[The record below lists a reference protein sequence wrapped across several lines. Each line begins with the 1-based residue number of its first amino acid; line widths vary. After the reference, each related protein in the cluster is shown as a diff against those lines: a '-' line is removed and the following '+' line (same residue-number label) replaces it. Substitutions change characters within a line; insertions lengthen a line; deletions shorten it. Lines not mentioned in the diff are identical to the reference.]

1 MLKEILFFT
10 EEEAKKLEKLLNN
23 EEIEIKDNLDF
34 FKLVSEKAHQL
45 DNIKVDNVNE
55 EENKK
60 IYIINY
66 YRDLYQDYISSL
78 KRNNTN

>member
-10 EEEAKKLEKLLNN
+10 EEETKKLEKLLNN

-34 FKLVSEKAHQL
+34 FKLLSEKASQL

>member
-1 MLKEILFFT
+1 MLKGILFFT
-10 EEEAKKLEKLLNN
+10 KEEAKKLEKLLNN

-34 FKLVSEKAHQL
+34 FKLLSEKASQL
-45 DNIKVDNVNE
+45 NNIKIDNVNE